1 MITLT
6 TDNQIRIFNLDVV
19 AESVAASGSGIQPEE
34 TLSLTCDSRQKRFF
48 GESGL
53 SLKGSLGE
61 TAVSFS
67 FAPPVAIDAENTNGP
82 YLWPIFILC
91 GNGSV
96 YCMVTGL
103 GQHRP
108 PKPQVMGPIP
118 MLPQTDDNY
127 GQESCSIL
135 CLHPLVSSPPILVIA
150 DR

>member
-1 MITLT
+1 MSSDL
-6 TDNQIRIFNLDVV
+6 VV
-19 AESVAASGSGIQPEE
+19 V
-34 TLSLTCDSRQKRFF
+34 
-48 GESGL
+48 
-53 SLKGSLGE
+53 
-61 TAVSFS
+61 FS
-67 FAPPVAIDAENTNGP
+67 AVAIFEVLD
-82 YLWPIFILC
+82 LLLFILC

-108 PKPQVMGPIP
+108 LKPQVMGPIP